1 MITTEKISGV
11 VLAVDDTA
19 GNLRVLLE
27 SLGSAGH
34 EVLVATN
41 GQSAI
46 DTAQYAQPDLILLDV
61 IMPGMDGYE
70 ACAQLKRNTA
80 TAHIPVIFMTA
91 LTETDEKVRAFEL
104 GAVDY
109 VTKPFE
115 EAELLA
121 RVQTH
126 LTVNRLRLDLEKRN
140 KQLEDLHQLKNEFMG
155 MAAHD
160 IRNPLASVM
169 ACADLIESI
178 APSASPARV
187 QMFAGQISGAARR
200 INAIITNLLDVN
212 AIDSGQRN
220 INIASHDL
228 SAIVERVVQQN
239 ALKAG
244 SKQINL
250 QFVPSGGPALA
261 AIDESA
267 AEQVLDNI
275 ISNAVK
281 YSPSGRTVTARLV
294 RSASS
299 MRVEV
304 QDEGPGL
311 SAEDQAKMFRKFCR
325 LSPKPTAGEP
335 STGLGL
341 WIVKQLTESMHG
353 TIRCESA
360 LEKGSTFIVQW
371 PARSSAGSSSGV
383 SAA

>member
-27 SLGSAGH
+27 SLSSAGH

-250 QFVPSGGPALA
+250 QFVPSSSPTLA

-267 AEQVLDNI
+267 TEQVLDNI

>member
-27 SLGSAGH
+27 SLSSAGH

-61 IMPGMDGYE
+61 MMSGMDGYE

>member
-1 MITTEKISGV
+1 MNNSPDHTGV
-11 VLAVDDTA
+11 VLAIDDTP

-27 SLGSAGH
+27 CLGGAGH
-34 EVLVATN
+34 EVLVATD
-41 GQSAI
+41 GESGIA
-46 DTAQYAQPDLILLDV
+46 TARYSKPDLILLDV
-61 IMPGMDGYE
+61 MMPGMNGHV
-70 ACAQLKRNTA
+70 ACTKLKEDPA

-91 LTETDEKVRAFEL
+91 LSETDEKVRAFAL

-126 LTVNRLRLDLEKRN
+126 LTVSRLRVDLQKRN
-140 KQLEDLHQLKNEFMG
+140 DQLQELNRLKNEFMG

-169 ACADLIESI
+169 ACADLVETIAES
-178 APSASPARV
+178 APPEKIR
-187 QMFAGQISGAARR
+187 MFAGQISGAARR

-212 AIDSGQRN
+212 AIDSGQRRMS
-220 INIASHDL
+220 IQSHDL
-228 SAIVERVVQQN
+228 VAVVARVAQQN
-239 ALKAG
+239 AIKAD
-244 SKQINL
+244 SKNIAIKL
-250 QFVPSGGPALA
+250 PPHSVSRFA

-281 YSPSGRTVTARLV
+281 YSPPGTTVTIHLSDSAEAV
-294 RSASS
+294 R
-299 MRVEV
+299 VDV
-304 QDEGPGL
+304 VDQGPGL
-311 SAEDQAKMFRKFCR
+311 SPEDQAKMFGKFCR
-325 LSPKPTAGEP
+325 LAPKPTAGEP

-353 TIRCESA
+353 TIRCTSA
-360 LEKGSTFIVQW
+360 LGQGSTFTVTW
-371 PARSSAGSSSGV
+371 PARPAA
-383 SAA
+383 SAAASAA